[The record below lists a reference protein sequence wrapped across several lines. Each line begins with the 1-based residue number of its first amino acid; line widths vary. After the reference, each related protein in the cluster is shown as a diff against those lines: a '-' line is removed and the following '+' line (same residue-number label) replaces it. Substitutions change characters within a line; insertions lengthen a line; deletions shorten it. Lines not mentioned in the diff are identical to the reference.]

1 MKNYECHVGIDV
13 SKLKL
18 DVSLLITA
26 SSNRIEH
33 FIVPNN
39 KIGIQQMLK
48 RIEKFKISTNELL
61 VSFEDT
67 GVYSLPLACFFSEAG
82 LDYWMIPAI
91 EIKRSKGISR
101 GKNDKTDSKDIA
113 FYALTHQHKLVLSK
127 IPEKDILELKVLIA
141 ERDKVVKAINQ
152 FKTTSE
158 NQGFMP
164 SEVLKSVLKINKT
177 VIGQLQKAL
186 EKLEAKMKEIIKA
199 NEQLSNQYELITS
212 VPGVGPQT
220 AMYMIAVTKGFK
232 SFENWRKM
240 ACYAGVA
247 PFEYSS
253 GSSIRGRTKV
263 NHLADKKM
271 KSLLNLCA
279 LNAKKFDKQMAV
291 YYGNKVAEGKSKM
304 LVINNVRCKL
314 LARIFCVVKR
324 GTPFVDTYKFAA

>member
-18 DVSLLITA
+18 DVSLLISA
-26 SSNRIEH
+26 SSNRVEH
-33 FIVPNN
+33 FIVPNS

-48 RIEKFKISTNELL
+48 RIEKLKISTSELL

-67 GVYSLPLACFFSEAG
+67 GVYSLPLACFLSEAG

-113 FYALTHQHKLVLSK
+113 FYAVTHQHKLVLSK
-127 IPEKDILELKVLIA
+127 IPEKDILELKVLIT

-164 SEVLKSVLKINKT
+164 EEVLKSVLKVNKT
-177 VIGQLQKAL
+177 VIAQLQKAL

-279 LNAKKFDKQMAV
+279 LNAKKFDKQMVV
-291 YYGNKVAEGKSKM
+291 YYENKVAEGKSKM

-314 LARIFCVVKR
+314 LARIFSVVKR